1 MNRCEHS
8 QLRAGA
14 EGAQSADIDL
24 DSQGDWGGELGASRE
39 LRAAGGRP
47 ESFMK
52 LWLGPSALCC
62 VILSSLAG
70 CAVGPNFHRPQAPK
84 DAGYTIAPL
93 PDKTTSTP
101 GPSGDAQQFAMG
113 RDVEYRW
120 WESFGSPGINSLVE
134 RAFRVNPTV
143 RAAQAALRQAQET
156 VYAQQG
162 YFWPS
167 VGADYNFERQKLP
180 GNTATSSAPGVQ
192 GNGQDL
198 APNGPA
204 QPLIYN
210 FQTAQLTV
218 GFVPDVFGENR
229 RKVESLDAQ
238 AQMQRFEL
246 EATYISLASNVV
258 AAAIQEASTR
268 AQLQATREII
278 AHNEKSVAILRDKL
292 QHGYASAVD
301 LATQELQLAQ
311 AKSQLPPLQKQFE
324 QNRDLIRELVGNLP
338 DQDVS
343 ETFELTSLKLPTE
356 LPLSLPSKII
366 EQRPDIRAAEET
378 MRAANANV
386 GAAIAA
392 MLPQF
397 TITGTVGGAATQF
410 GQMFA
415 SGGPFW
421 TLIGDASQPI
431 FQGGTLWH
439 TKRAADQALK
449 QAAAQYQ
456 NTVLQAYQN
465 VADTLHAIV
474 TDADALAAAAE
485 AERAAKTA
493 MDLAQKR
500 LDDGYGDYLTE
511 LAAAMV
517 YQQAVLAEV
526 QARATR
532 LGDSAALYQALG
544 GGWWNRTSGALAGR

>member
-1 MNRCEHS
+1 MTIS
-8 QLRAGA
+8 LR
-14 EGAQSADIDL
+14 
-24 DSQGDWGGELGASRE
+24 
-39 LRAAGGRP
+39 
-47 ESFMK
+47 
-52 LWLGPSALCC
+52 PSALF
-62 VILSSLAG
+62 VLAGLASLAA

-84 DAGYTIAPL
+84 EAGYTVAPL
-93 PDKTTSTP
+93 PDKTTATP
-101 GPSGDAQQFAMG
+101 GPSGDAQQFVMG
-113 RDVEYRW
+113 QDVDFRW
-120 WESFGSPGINSLVE
+120 WQAFGSAGIDALVE
-134 RAFRVNPTV
+134 RALRANPTV
-143 RAAQAALRQAQET
+143 RSAQAALRQAQEM

-167 VGADYNFERQKLP
+167 VGAEYNFERQRLP
-180 GNTATSSAPGVQ
+180 GNTASTAAPGVQ
-192 GNGQDL
+192 GNGQVL
-198 APNGPA
+198 LPVAPA
-204 QPLIYN
+204 EPLTYN

-218 GFVPDVFGENR
+218 GFVPDVFGANR
-229 RKVESLDAQ
+229 RKLESLDAQ

-268 AQLQATREII
+268 AQLKATREII
-278 AHNEKSVAILRDKL
+278 AHNQKSVDILREKFKN
-292 QHGYASAVD
+292 GYASAVD

-311 AKSQLPPLQKQFE
+311 ATSQLPPLQKQFE

-338 DQDVS
+338 DEDVS
-343 ETFELTSLKLPTE
+343 ETFELTSLSLPPG

-378 MRAANANV
+378 MRSANANV

-397 TITGTVGGAATQF
+397 TITATAGGAATQF
-410 GQMFA
+410 SQMFA
-415 SGGPFW
+415 KGGPFW

-493 MDLAQKR
+493 MDLAQRR
-500 LDDGYGDYLTE
+500 LDNGYGDYLTE

-517 YQQAVLAEV
+517 YQQAVLTEV

-532 LGDSAALYQALG
+532 LGDTAALYQALG
-544 GGWWNRTSGALAGR
+544 GGWWNRERPPAVERGGAGDTGAAPGAASVGAATAN

>member
-1 MNRCEHS
+1 MT
-8 QLRAGA
+8 
-14 EGAQSADIDL
+14 
-24 DSQGDWGGELGASRE
+24 
-39 LRAAGGRP
+39 
-47 ESFMK
+47 
-52 LWLGPSALCC
+52 LWLRSRALRSCSSAYGA
-62 VILSSLAG
+62 LALAALTG
-70 CAVGPNFHRPQAPK
+70 CAVGPNFHKPQAPK
-84 DAGYTIAPL
+84 DAGYTVAPL
-93 PDKTTSTP
+93 PDQTASTP
-101 GPSGDAQQFAMG
+101 GPSGDAQTFVMG
-113 RDVEYRW
+113 QDVDYRW
-120 WESFGSPGINSLVE
+120 WEAFGSPGINSLVE
-134 RAFRVNPTV
+134 RAFRANPTV
-143 RAAQAALRQAQET
+143 QAAQAALRQAQEL
-156 VYAQQG
+156 VKAQQG

-180 GNTATSSAPGVQ
+180 GNTATTTAPGVQ
-192 GNGQDL
+192 GNGQNL
-198 APNGPA
+198 TPSGPA

-238 AQMQRFEL
+238 AQNQRFEL

-268 AQLQATREII
+268 AQIKATQEII
-278 AHNEKSVAILRDKL
+278 THNEKSVAILRDKL
-292 QHGYASAVD
+292 EHGYASAVD
-301 LATQELQLAQ
+301 LAGQELELAQ

-343 ETFELTSLKLPTE
+343 ETFELESLKLPTA

-366 EQRPDIRAAEET
+366 EQRPDIRAAQET
-378 MRAANANV
+378 MRSANANV

-397 TITGTVGGAATQF
+397 TITATAGGTASEFNQL
-410 GQMFA
+410 FA
-415 SGGPFW
+415 KGGPFW

-431 FQGGTLWH
+431 FEGGTLWH
-439 TKRAADQALK
+439 TKKAADEALK
-449 QAAAQYQ
+449 QAAAEYQ
-456 NTVLQAYQN
+456 STVLQAYQN
-465 VADTLHAIV
+465 VADTLHAVV
-474 TDADALAAAAE
+474 TDADALAAAAD
-485 AERAAKTA
+485 AERAAKKA
-493 MDLAQKR
+493 LDLAQKR
-500 LDDGYGDYLTE
+500 REDGYGDYLSE

-517 YQQAVLAEV
+517 YQQAVLTEV

-544 GGWWNRTSGALAGR
+544 GGWWNRKTGPLSGQNAAGDAPPSLAAARAAE